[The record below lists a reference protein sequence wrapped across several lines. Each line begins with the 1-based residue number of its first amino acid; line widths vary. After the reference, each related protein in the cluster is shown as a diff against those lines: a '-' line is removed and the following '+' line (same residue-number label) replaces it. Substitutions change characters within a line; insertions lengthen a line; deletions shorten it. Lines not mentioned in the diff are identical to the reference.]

1 MAQYRY
7 VVLRMHTNEQSQN
20 RSRSPTIQ
28 ENEMERPGKT
38 TIVFVGGGHAHL
50 YSLKNADQFVRAG
63 AHVILIGPER
73 FHYYSGMGPGMLS
86 RIYEPKQVRFDVQ
99 TMVESR
105 GGKFVQGTV
114 ASIDPSSRTLVLDS
128 GKEIG
133 YDLLSCNV
141 GSYIPMD
148 LIPGAAEEAHPVK
161 PIENLEKVRLDILG
175 RIRSGIPKILVIGAG
190 PAGVELAGNIWRLV
204 IENNGKA
211 EIILASSRDDVL
223 PNLSEKVRFLAHE
236 SLVRRGI
243 RIVPTFRAASM
254 NKGIVLSQSG
264 DEIAYDIA
272 VLTIGIMPKQ
282 IFNNSGLET
291 ATDGSLMVND
301 YLQSTSYP
309 EIFGGGDCISVKGKH
324 LDHVGVYAVREAPVI
339 FNNLMAS
346 LKKEPLKEF
355 SPQQQYLLIF
365 NLGDGNGIFVRHP
378 FVIKAKW
385 AFTLKDYIDRRFMSM
400 FQVSGEAQESQEVS
414 Q

>member
-1 MAQYRY
+1 
-7 VVLRMHTNEQSQN
+7 
-20 RSRSPTIQ
+20 
-28 ENEMERPGKT
+28 MEKPGKT

-63 AHVILIGPER
+63 ADIILIGPER

-105 GGKFVQGTV
+105 GGRFITGTV
-114 ASIDPSSRTLVLDS
+114 ASINPTNKFLVLDS
-128 GKEIG
+128 GEKVG
-133 YDLLSCNV
+133 YDFVSFNV

-148 LIPGAAEEAHPVK
+148 LVPGAEGEAHPVK
-161 PIENLEKVRLDILG
+161 PIENLERVRLDILG
-175 RIRSGIPKILVIGAG
+175 GIKNSVPKILVIGAG

-204 IENNGKA
+204 TEHNGKA

-223 PNLSEKVRFLAHE
+223 PNLSDKVRSLAHE
-236 SLVRRGI
+236 SLVSRGI
-243 RIVPTFRAASM
+243 RIVPNFRAASM

-264 DEIAYDIA
+264 HTIAYDSA

-291 ATDGSLMVND
+291 AADGSLVVNK

-309 EIFGGGDCISVKGKH
+309 EIFGGGDCISVKGTH
-324 LDHVGVYAVREAPVI
+324 LNHVGVYAVREAPVI

-355 SPQQQYLLIF
+355 SPQQKYLLIF

-400 FQVSGEAQESQEVS
+400 FQISAKAQESQEVS
-414 Q
+414 S

>member
-1 MAQYRY
+1 
-7 VVLRMHTNEQSQN
+7 
-20 RSRSPTIQ
+20 
-28 ENEMERPGKT
+28 MERPGKT

-50 YSLKNADQFVRAG
+50 YSLKNADQFIRAG
-63 AHVILIGPER
+63 ADVILIGPER

-105 GGKFVQGTV
+105 GGRFIKGTV
-114 ASIDPSSRTLVLDS
+114 ASINPTYKSLVLDS
-128 GKEIG
+128 GEEVR
-133 YDLLSCNV
+133 YDFVSFNV

-148 LIPGAAEEAHPVK
+148 LVPGAAEEAYPVK
-161 PIENLEKVRLDILG
+161 PIESLENVRQDILD
-175 RIRSGIPKILVIGAG
+175 RIENGIPKILVIGAG

-204 IENNGKA
+204 NEHNRNA

-223 PNLSEKVRFLAHE
+223 PNLSEKVRSLAHE
-236 SLVRRGI
+236 SLVGRGI
-243 RIVPTFRAASM
+243 RIVPNFRAASI
-254 NKGIVLSQSG
+254 NKGSVLSQSG
-264 DEIAYDIA
+264 DTIAYDIA

-282 IFNNSGLET
+282 IFNTSGLET
-291 ATDGSLMVND
+291 AADGSLMVNN
-301 YLQSTSYP
+301 YLQSTSHP
-309 EIFGGGDCISVKGKH
+309 EVFGGGDCITVKKRH
-324 LDHVGVYAVREAPVI
+324 LDRVGVYAVREAPVI
-339 FNNLMAS
+339 FNNLMAC
-346 LKKEPLKEF
+346 LKQEPIKEF

-400 FQVSGEAQESQEVS
+400 FQVSGEAQESQQEVS
-414 Q
+414 P